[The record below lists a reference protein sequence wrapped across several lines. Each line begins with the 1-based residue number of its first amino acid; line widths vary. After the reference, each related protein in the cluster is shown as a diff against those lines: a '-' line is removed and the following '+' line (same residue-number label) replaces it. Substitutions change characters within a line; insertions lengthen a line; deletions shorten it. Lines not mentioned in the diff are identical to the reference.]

1 MPIRPYEMNDKV
13 HIRISY
19 ERDLNKTVIE
29 RTVYGILD
37 MLGDVGGLTEAL
49 FSIGLVLISFFQYQV
64 FENYLVSQLYKE

>member
-1 MPIRPYEMNDKV
+1 MPIRPYEMNDYV

-29 RTVYGILD
+29 RTVYGLLD

-49 FSIGLVLISFFQYQV
+49 FSIGLVLISFFQY
-64 FENYLVSQLYKE
+64 

>member
-1 MPIRPYEMNDKV
+1 MPIRPYEMNDNV

-49 FSIGLVLISFFQYQV
+49 FSIGLVFISFFQY
-64 FENYLVSQLYKE
+64 